1 MKIRQ
6 QNIVVTLLLGTILSV
21 SAFAMSLS
29 DNPGMKELSE
39 NSEYTALIEQSRRLS
54 IKADSVNRLLM
65 EHRTMLSDEV
75 DINLEALRSE
85 IISLEQQAHDISVE
99 QGAVTRRIGIIEQ
112 NVIMDKILSQQQ
124 HVVVG
129 EVLDDSID
137 DSSAATS
144 VANLID
150 NDCFKRDLSAED
162 YEELKKAQEE
172 ESMMLKYAEEYAKS
186 YNRLVEVAEG
196 YAKADR
202 ASVATPLYEEYETLS
217 AQLRELDAEMHKTW
231 NHILDT
237 KYFAMS
243 YILEKAHRY
252 DILDRASAN
261 YQTMQQTCAE
271 RDGQYS
277 SDALMRYAIGHNTL
291 LSYEIEFA
299 RDMRLK
305 PAQDSLRGVKER
317 YVQPYYNN
325 KTIEVEYREFMDY
338 APIKIGRTNFYDES
352 NPLPELQIFEKG
364 TIYRILLGKFRTKQT
379 MTLFKGVQPMSIY
392 RNSEN
397 LYCYYAGGYASESEA
412 HEAQQFLKDK
422 GFKNPEIC
430 CWEDGQMRIVTA
442 SNTQAAEAS
451 KSTVR
456 YMVVINTT
464 NLSSDMRQIIN
475 KEAPG
480 KIVSRSGGSY
490 AVGMFTERGEAD
502 TLITSLSDA
511 YPTLQMTITETEVE

>member
-1 MKIRQ
+1 MKNRKH
-6 QNIVVTLLLGTILSV
+6 NIVTMLLLGTLLSV
-21 SAFAMSLS
+21 STFAVALN
-29 DNPGMKELSE
+29 DNPNMQELSE
-39 NSEYTALIEQSRRLS
+39 NSEYTALMEQNRRLS
-54 IKADSVNRLLM
+54 SQADSINRLLT
-65 EHRTMLSDEV
+65 ERRLALHNNTDG
-75 DINLEALRSE
+75 NLEMLRAE
-85 IISLEQQAHDISVE
+85 IISLEQQAHDISIE
-99 QGAVTRRIGIIEQ
+99 QGAVARRIGIIEQ
-112 NVIMDKILSQQQ
+112 NIIMDKILSQQQ

-137 DSSAATS
+137 DSATTTA

-150 NDCFKRDLSAED
+150 NECFKRDLSAAD
-162 YEELKKAQEE
+162 YAELQKAQRE
-172 ESMMLKYAEEYAKS
+172 ESEMLTYADEYLKR
-186 YNRLVEVAEG
+186 YNRLVEVADG

-217 AQLRELDAEMHKTW
+217 AKLKELDADMHKMW

-277 SDALMRYAIGHNTL
+277 SDALMRYAIGRNTL

-305 PAQDSLRGVKER
+305 PAQDSLRHVKER
-317 YVQPYYNN
+317 YVQPYYSN
-325 KTIEVEYREFMDY
+325 KTIMVEYREFMDY
-338 APIKIGRTNFYDES
+338 APIKIGRTNFYDDS

-392 RNSEN
+392 RDSDGM
-397 LYCYYAGGYASESEA
+397 YCYYAGGYANESEA
-412 HEAQQFLKDK
+412 RDAQQFLKDK
-422 GFKNPEIC
+422 GFKNPELY
-430 CWEDGQMRIVTA
+430 CWEDGQMQLITAKAKTQESVA
-442 SNTQAAEAS
+442 SN
-451 KSTVR
+451 VR
-456 YMVVINTT
+456 YMVVIKATSLDSNI
-464 NLSSDMRQIIN
+464 RQIIN
-475 KEAPG
+475 REAPG
-480 KIVSRSGGSY
+480 KIVSRSGGNY

-502 TLITSLSDA
+502 SLLTSLSDA
-511 YPTLQMTITETEVE
+511 YPTLEMTITETEIE

>member
-1 MKIRQ
+1 MKNRKH
-6 QNIVVTLLLGTILSV
+6 NIVTMLLLGTLLSV
-21 SAFAMSLS
+21 STFAVALN
-29 DNPGMKELSE
+29 DNPNMQELSE
-39 NSEYTALIEQSRRLS
+39 NSEYTALMEQNRRLS
-54 IKADSVNRLLM
+54 SQADSINRLLT
-65 EHRTMLSDEV
+65 ERRLALHNNTDG
-75 DINLEALRSE
+75 NLETLRAE
-85 IISLEQQAHDISVE
+85 IISLEQQAHDISIE
-99 QGAVTRRIGIIEQ
+99 QGAVARRIGIIEQ
-112 NVIMDKILSQQQ
+112 NIIMDKILSQQQ

-137 DSSAATS
+137 DSATTTA

-150 NDCFKRDLSAED
+150 NECFKRDLSAAD
-162 YEELKKAQEE
+162 YAELQKAQRE
-172 ESMMLKYAEEYAKS
+172 ESEMLTYADEYLKR
-186 YNRLVEVAEG
+186 YNRLLEVADG

-217 AQLRELDAEMHKTW
+217 AKLKELDAEMHKMW

-277 SDALMRYAIGHNTL
+277 SDALMRYAIGRNTL

-305 PAQDSLRGVKER
+305 PAQDSLRHVKER
-317 YVQPYYNN
+317 YVQPYYSN
-325 KTIEVEYREFMDY
+325 KSIMVEYREFMDY
-338 APIKIGRTNFYDES
+338 APIKIGRTNFYDDS

-392 RNSEN
+392 RDSDGM
-397 LYCYYAGGYASESEA
+397 YCYYAGGYANESEA
-412 HEAQQFLKDK
+412 REAQQFLKDK
-422 GFKNPEIC
+422 GFKNPELY
-430 CWEDGQMRIVTA
+430 CWEDGQMQLITAKAKTQESVA
-442 SNTQAAEAS
+442 SN
-451 KSTVR
+451 VR
-456 YMVVINTT
+456 YMVVIKATSLDSNV
-464 NLSSDMRQIIN
+464 RQIIN
-475 KEAPG
+475 REAPG
-480 KIVSRSGGSY
+480 KIVSRSGGNY

-502 TLITSLSDA
+502 SLLTSLSEA
-511 YPTLQMTITETEVE
+511 YPTLEMTITETEIE

>member
-1 MKIRQ
+1 MKNYRH
-6 QNIVVTLLLGTILSV
+6 NIVTMLLLGTLLTV
-21 SAFAMSLS
+21 STFAVALD
-29 DNPGMKELSE
+29 DNPNMQELSE
-39 NSEYTALIEQSRRLS
+39 NSEYTALMEQNRGLS
-54 IKADSVNRLLM
+54 SQADSINRLLT
-65 EHRTMLSDEV
+65 ERRLALHNNTDG
-75 DINLEALRSE
+75 NLETLRAE
-85 IISLEQQAHDISVE
+85 IISLEQQAHDISIE
-99 QGAVTRRIGIIEQ
+99 QGAVARRIGIIEQ
-112 NVIMDKILSQQQ
+112 NIIMDKILSQQQ

-137 DSSAATS
+137 ESTTTA

-150 NDCFKRDLSAED
+150 NECFKRDLAAADYAE
-162 YEELKKAQEE
+162 LQKAQRE
-172 ESMMLKYAEEYAKS
+172 ESEMLTYVDEYLKT
-186 YNRLVEVAEG
+186 YNRLVEVADG

-217 AQLRELDAEMHKTW
+217 AKLKELDAEMHKMW

-277 SDALMRYAIGHNTL
+277 SDALMRYAIGRNTL

-305 PAQDSLRGVKER
+305 PAQDSLRQVKER
-317 YVQPYYNN
+317 YVQPYYSN
-325 KTIEVEYREFMDY
+325 KTIMVEYREFMDY
-338 APIKIGRTNFYDES
+338 APIKIGRTNFYDDS

-392 RNSEN
+392 RDSDGM
-397 LYCYYAGGYASESEA
+397 YCYYAGGYANESEA
-412 HEAQQFLKDK
+412 RDAQQFLKDK
-422 GFKNPEIC
+422 GFKNPELY
-430 CWEDGQMRIVTA
+430 CWEDGQMQLVTA
-442 SNTQAAEAS
+442 KAKVQESVASN
-451 KSTVR
+451 VR
-456 YMVVINTT
+456 YMVVIKAT
-464 NLSSDMRQIIN
+464 NLDSNLRQIIN
-475 KEAPG
+475 REAPG
-480 KIVSRSGGSY
+480 KIVSRSGGNY

-502 TLITSLSDA
+502 SLLTSLSEA
-511 YPTLQMTITETEVE
+511 YPTLEMTITETEIE

>member
-1 MKIRQ
+1 MKNYRH
-6 QNIVVTLLLGTILSV
+6 NIVTMLLLGTLLSV
-21 SAFAMSLS
+21 STFAVALN
-29 DNPGMKELSE
+29 DNPNMQELSE
-39 NSEYTALIEQSRRLS
+39 NSEYTALMEQNRGLS
-54 IKADSVNRLLM
+54 SQADSINRLLT
-65 EHRTMLSDEV
+65 ERRLALHNNTDG
-75 DINLEALRSE
+75 NLETLRAE
-85 IISLEQQAHDISVE
+85 IISLEQQAHDISIE
-99 QGAVTRRIGIIEQ
+99 QGVVARRIGIIEQ
-112 NVIMDKILSQQQ
+112 NIIMDKILSQQQ

-137 DSSAATS
+137 ESTTTA

-150 NDCFKRDLSAED
+150 NECFKRDLSAAD
-162 YEELKKAQEE
+162 YVELQKAQRE
-172 ESMMLKYAEEYAKS
+172 ESEMLTYADEYLKT
-186 YNRLVEVAEG
+186 YNRLVEVADG

-217 AQLRELDAEMHKTW
+217 AKLKELDAEMHKMW

-277 SDALMRYAIGHNTL
+277 SDALMRYAIGRNTL

-305 PAQDSLRGVKER
+305 PAQDSLRQVKER
-317 YVQPYYNN
+317 YVQPYYSNRPI
-325 KTIEVEYREFMDY
+325 TVEYREFMDY
-338 APIKIGRTNFYDES
+338 APIKIGRTNFYDDS

-392 RNSEN
+392 RDSDGM
-397 LYCYYAGGYASESEA
+397 YCYYAGGYANESEA
-412 HEAQQFLKDK
+412 RDAQQFLKDK
-422 GFKNPEIC
+422 GFKNPELY
-430 CWEDGQMRIVTA
+430 CWEDGQMQLVTA
-442 SNTQAAEAS
+442 KTKAQEPVASN
-451 KSTVR
+451 VR
-456 YMVVINTT
+456 YMVVIKSTSLDSNV
-464 NLSSDMRQIIN
+464 RQIIN
-475 KEAPG
+475 REAPG
-480 KIVSRSGGSY
+480 KIVSRSGGNY

-502 TLITSLSDA
+502 SLLTSLSEA
-511 YPTLQMTITETEVE
+511 YPTLEMTITETEIE

>member
-1 MKIRQ
+1 MKNYRH
-6 QNIVVTLLLGTILSV
+6 NIVTMLLLGTLLTV
-21 SAFAMSLS
+21 STFAVALN
-29 DNPGMKELSE
+29 DNPNMQELSE
-39 NSEYTALIEQSRRLS
+39 NSEYTALMEQNRGLS
-54 IKADSVNRLLM
+54 SQADSINRLLT
-65 EHRTMLSDEV
+65 ERRLALHNNTDG
-75 DINLEALRSE
+75 NLETLRAE
-85 IISLEQQAHDISVE
+85 IISLEQQAHDISIE
-99 QGAVTRRIGIIEQ
+99 QGAVARRIGIIEQ
-112 NVIMDKILSQQQ
+112 NIIMDKILSQQQ

-137 DSSAATS
+137 ESTTTA

-150 NDCFKRDLSAED
+150 NECFKRDLAAADYAE
-162 YEELKKAQEE
+162 LQKAQRE
-172 ESMMLKYAEEYAKS
+172 ESEMLTYADEYLKT
-186 YNRLVEVAEG
+186 YNRLVEVADG

-217 AQLRELDAEMHKTW
+217 AKLKELDAEMHKMW

-277 SDALMRYAIGHNTL
+277 SDALMRYAIGRNTL

-305 PAQDSLRGVKER
+305 PAQDSLRQVKER
-317 YVQPYYNN
+317 YVQPYYSN
-325 KTIEVEYREFMDY
+325 KTIMVEYREFMDY
-338 APIKIGRTNFYDES
+338 APIKIGRTNFYDDS

-392 RNSEN
+392 RDSDGM
-397 LYCYYAGGYASESEA
+397 YCYYAGGYADESEA
-412 HEAQQFLKDK
+412 RDAQQFLKDK
-422 GFKNPEIC
+422 GFKNPELY
-430 CWEDGQMRIVTA
+430 CWEDGQMQLVTA
-442 SNTQAAEAS
+442 KAKVQEAVASN
-451 KSTVR
+451 VR
-456 YMVVINTT
+456 YMVVIKATSLDS
-464 NLSSDMRQIIN
+464 NLRQIIN
-475 KEAPG
+475 REAPG
-480 KIVSRSGGSY
+480 KIVSRSGGNY

-502 TLITSLSDA
+502 SLLTSLSEA
-511 YPTLQMTITETEVE
+511 YPTLEMTITETEIE

>member
-1 MKIRQ
+1 MKNRRH
-6 QNIVVTLLLGTILSV
+6 NIVTMLLLGTLLSV
-21 SAFAMSLS
+21 STFAVALN
-29 DNPGMKELSE
+29 DNPNMQELSE
-39 NSEYTALIEQSRRLS
+39 NSEYTALMEQNRRLS
-54 IKADSVNRLLM
+54 SQADSINRLLT
-65 EHRTMLSDEV
+65 ERRLALHNNTDG
-75 DINLEALRSE
+75 NLETLRAE
-85 IISLEQQAHDISVE
+85 IISLEQQAHDISIE
-99 QGAVTRRIGIIEQ
+99 QGAVARRIGIIEQ
-112 NVIMDKILSQQQ
+112 NIIMDKILSQQQ

-137 DSSAATS
+137 DSATTTA

-150 NDCFKRDLSAED
+150 NECFKRDLSAAD
-162 YEELKKAQEE
+162 YAELQKAQRE
-172 ESMMLKYAEEYAKS
+172 ESEMLTYADEYLKR
-186 YNRLVEVAEG
+186 YNRLVEVADG

-217 AQLRELDAEMHKTW
+217 AKLKELDADMHKMW

-277 SDALMRYAIGHNTL
+277 SDALMRYAIGRNTL

-305 PAQDSLRGVKER
+305 PAQDSLRHVKER
-317 YVQPYYNN
+317 YVQPYYSN
-325 KTIEVEYREFMDY
+325 KTIMVEYREFMDY
-338 APIKIGRTNFYDES
+338 APIKIGRTNFYDDS

-392 RNSEN
+392 RDSDGM
-397 LYCYYAGGYASESEA
+397 YCYYAGGYANESEA
-412 HEAQQFLKDK
+412 RDAQQFLKDK
-422 GFKNPEIC
+422 GFKNPELY
-430 CWEDGQMRIVTA
+430 CWEDGQMQLVAAKAKTQESVA
-442 SNTQAAEAS
+442 SN
-451 KSTVR
+451 VR
-456 YMVVINTT
+456 YMVVIKATSLDSNV
-464 NLSSDMRQIIN
+464 RQIIN
-475 KEAPG
+475 REAPG
-480 KIVSRSGGSY
+480 KIVSRSGGNY

-502 TLITSLSDA
+502 SLLTSLSDA
-511 YPTLQMTITETEVE
+511 YPTLEMTITETEIE

>member
-1 MKIRQ
+1 MKNYRH
-6 QNIVVTLLLGTILSV
+6 NIVTMLLLGTLFSV
-21 SAFAMSLS
+21 STFAVALN
-29 DNPGMKELSE
+29 DNPNMQELSE
-39 NSEYTALIEQSRRLS
+39 NSEYTALMEQNRGLS
-54 IKADSVNRLLM
+54 SQADSINRLLT
-65 EHRTMLSDEV
+65 ERRLALHNNTDG
-75 DINLEALRSE
+75 NLETLRAE
-85 IISLEQQAHDISVE
+85 IISLEQQAHDISIE
-99 QGAVTRRIGIIEQ
+99 QGAVARRIGIIEQ
-112 NVIMDKILSQQQ
+112 NIIMDKILSQQQ

-137 DSSAATS
+137 ESTTNA

-150 NDCFKRDLSAED
+150 NECFKRDLSAAD
-162 YEELKKAQEE
+162 YAELQKAQRE
-172 ESMMLKYAEEYAKS
+172 ESEMLTYADEYHKT
-186 YNRLVEVAEG
+186 YNRLLEVADG

-217 AQLRELDAEMHKTW
+217 AKLKELDAEMHKMW

-277 SDALMRYAIGHNTL
+277 SDALMRYAIGRNTL

-305 PAQDSLRGVKER
+305 PAQDSLRQVKER
-317 YVQPYYNN
+317 YVQPYYSN
-325 KTIEVEYREFMDY
+325 KPIMVEYREFMDY
-338 APIKIGRTNFYDES
+338 APIKIGRTNFYDDS

-392 RNSEN
+392 RDSDGM
-397 LYCYYAGGYASESEA
+397 YCYYAGGYADESEA
-412 HEAQQFLKDK
+412 RDAQQFLKDK
-422 GFKNPEIC
+422 GFKNPELY
-430 CWEDGQMRIVTA
+430 CWEDGQMQLVTA
-442 SNTQAAEAS
+442 KAKVQESVASN
-451 KSTVR
+451 VR
-456 YMVVINTT
+456 YMVVIKATSLDSNV
-464 NLSSDMRQIIN
+464 RQIIN
-475 KEAPG
+475 REAPG
-480 KIVSRSGGSY
+480 KIVSRSGGNY

-502 TLITSLSDA
+502 SLLTSLSEA
-511 YPTLQMTITETEVE
+511 YPTLEMTITETEIE

>member
-1 MKIRQ
+1 MKNYRH
-6 QNIVVTLLLGTILSV
+6 NIVTMLLLGTLFSV
-21 SAFAMSLS
+21 STFAVALD
-29 DNPGMKELSE
+29 DNPNMQELSE
-39 NSEYTALIEQSRRLS
+39 NSEYTALMEQNRRLS
-54 IKADSVNRLLM
+54 SQADSINRLLT
-65 EHRTMLSDEV
+65 ERRLALHNNTDG
-75 DINLEALRSE
+75 NLETLRAE
-85 IISLEQQAHDISVE
+85 IISLEQQAHDISIE
-99 QGAVTRRIGIIEQ
+99 QGAVARRIGIIEQ
-112 NVIMDKILSQQQ
+112 NIIMDKILSQQQ

-137 DSSAATS
+137 ESTTTA

-150 NDCFKRDLSAED
+150 NECFKRDLAAADYAE
-162 YEELKKAQEE
+162 LQKAQRE
-172 ESMMLKYAEEYAKS
+172 ESEMLTYADEYLKT
-186 YNRLVEVAEG
+186 YNRLLEVADG

-202 ASVATPLYEEYETLS
+202 SSVATPLYEEYETLS
-217 AQLRELDAEMHKTW
+217 AKLKELDTEMHKMW

-277 SDALMRYAIGHNTL
+277 SDALMRYAIGRNTL

-305 PAQDSLRGVKER
+305 PAQDSLRQVKER
-317 YVQPYYNN
+317 YVQPYYSN
-325 KTIEVEYREFMDY
+325 KSIMVEYREFMDY
-338 APIKIGRTNFYDES
+338 APIKIGRTNFYDDS

-392 RNSEN
+392 RDSDGM
-397 LYCYYAGGYASESEA
+397 YCYYAGGYANESEA
-412 HEAQQFLKDK
+412 RDAQQFLKDK
-422 GFKNPEIC
+422 GFKNPELY
-430 CWEDGQMRIVTA
+430 CWEDGQMQLVTA
-442 SNTQAAEAS
+442 KTKAQEPVTSN
-451 KSTVR
+451 VR
-456 YMVVINTT
+456 YMVVIKAT
-464 NLSSDMRQIIN
+464 NLDSNLRQIIN
-475 KEAPG
+475 REAPG
-480 KIVSRSGGSY
+480 KIVSRSGGNY

-502 TLITSLSDA
+502 SLLTSLSEA
-511 YPTLQMTITETEVE
+511 YPTLEMTITETEIE

>member
-1 MKIRQ
+1 MKNYRH
-6 QNIVVTLLLGTILSV
+6 NIVTMLLLGTLLSV
-21 SAFAMSLS
+21 STFAVALD
-29 DNPGMKELSE
+29 DNPNMQELSE
-39 NSEYTALIEQSRRLS
+39 NSEYTALMEQNRGLS
-54 IKADSVNRLLM
+54 SQADSINRLLT
-65 EHRTMLSDEV
+65 ERRLALHNNTDG
-75 DINLEALRSE
+75 NLETLRAE
-85 IISLEQQAHDISVE
+85 IISLEQQAHDISIE
-99 QGAVTRRIGIIEQ
+99 QGAVARRIGIIEQ
-112 NVIMDKILSQQQ
+112 NIIMDKILSQQQ

-137 DSSAATS
+137 ESTTTA

-150 NDCFKRDLSAED
+150 NECFKRDLAAADYAE
-162 YEELKKAQEE
+162 LQKAQRE
-172 ESMMLKYAEEYAKS
+172 ESEMLTYADEYLKT
-186 YNRLVEVAEG
+186 YNRLVEVANG

-217 AQLRELDAEMHKTW
+217 AKLKELDAEMHKMW

-277 SDALMRYAIGHNTL
+277 SDALMRYAIGRNTL

-305 PAQDSLRGVKER
+305 PAQDSLRQVKER
-317 YVQPYYNN
+317 YVQPYYSN
-325 KTIEVEYREFMDY
+325 KTIMVEYREFMDY
-338 APIKIGRTNFYDES
+338 APIKIGRTNFYDDS

-392 RNSEN
+392 RDSDGM
-397 LYCYYAGGYASESEA
+397 YCYYAGGYANESEA
-412 HEAQQFLKDK
+412 RDAQQFLKDK
-422 GFKNPEIC
+422 GFKNPELY
-430 CWEDGQMRIVTA
+430 CWEDGQMQLVTA
-442 SNTQAAEAS
+442 KAKAQEPVASN
-451 KSTVR
+451 VR
-456 YMVVINTT
+456 YMVVIKATSLDS
-464 NLSSDMRQIIN
+464 NLRQIIN
-475 KEAPG
+475 REAPG
-480 KIVSRSGGSY
+480 KIVSRSGGNY

-502 TLITSLSDA
+502 SLLTSLSEA
-511 YPTLQMTITETEVE
+511 YPTLEMTITETEIE

>member
-1 MKIRQ
+1 MKNYRH
-6 QNIVVTLLLGTILSV
+6 NIVTMLLLGTLLTV
-21 SAFAMSLS
+21 STFAVALN
-29 DNPGMKELSE
+29 DNPNMQELSE
-39 NSEYTALIEQSRRLS
+39 NSEYTALMEQNRGLS
-54 IKADSVNRLLM
+54 SQADSINRLLT
-65 EHRTMLSDEV
+65 ERRLALHNNTDG
-75 DINLEALRSE
+75 NLETLRAE
-85 IISLEQQAHDISVE
+85 IISLEQQAHDISIE
-99 QGAVTRRIGIIEQ
+99 QGAVARRIGIIEQ
-112 NVIMDKILSQQQ
+112 NIIMDKILSQQQ

-137 DSSAATS
+137 ESTTTA

-150 NDCFKRDLSAED
+150 NECFKRDLAAADYAE
-162 YEELKKAQEE
+162 LQKAQRE
-172 ESMMLKYAEEYAKS
+172 ESEMLTYADEYLKT
-186 YNRLVEVAEG
+186 YNRLVEVADG

-217 AQLRELDAEMHKTW
+217 AKLKELDAEMHKMW

-277 SDALMRYAIGHNTL
+277 SDALMRYAIGRNTL

-305 PAQDSLRGVKER
+305 PAQDSLRQVKER
-317 YVQPYYNN
+317 YVQPYYSN
-325 KTIEVEYREFMDY
+325 KSINVEYREFMDY
-338 APIKIGRTNFYDES
+338 APIKIGRTNFYDDS

-392 RNSEN
+392 RDSDGM
-397 LYCYYAGGYASESEA
+397 YCYYAGGYADESEA
-412 HEAQQFLKDK
+412 RDAQQFLKDK
-422 GFKNPEIC
+422 GFKNPELY
-430 CWEDGQMRIVTA
+430 CWEDGQMQLVTA
-442 SNTQAAEAS
+442 KAKVQEAVASN
-451 KSTVR
+451 VR
-456 YMVVINTT
+456 YMVEIKATSLDS
-464 NLSSDMRQIIN
+464 NLRQIIN
-475 KEAPG
+475 REAPG
-480 KIVSRSGGSY
+480 KIVSRSGGNY

-502 TLITSLSDA
+502 SLLTSLSEA
-511 YPTLQMTITETEVE
+511 YPTLEMTITETEIE

>member
-1 MKIRQ
+1 MKNYRH
-6 QNIVVTLLLGTILSV
+6 NIVTMLLLGTLLTV
-21 SAFAMSLS
+21 STFAVALN
-29 DNPGMKELSE
+29 DNPNMQELSE
-39 NSEYTALIEQSRRLS
+39 NSEYTALMEQNRGLS
-54 IKADSVNRLLM
+54 SQADSINRLLT
-65 EHRTMLSDEV
+65 ERRLALHNNTDG
-75 DINLEALRSE
+75 NLETLRAE
-85 IISLEQQAHDISVE
+85 IISLEQQAHDISIE
-99 QGAVTRRIGIIEQ
+99 QGAVARRIGTIEQ
-112 NVIMDKILSQQQ
+112 NIIMDKILSQQQ

-137 DSSAATS
+137 ESTTTA

-150 NDCFKRDLSAED
+150 NECFKRDLAAADYAE
-162 YEELKKAQEE
+162 LQKAQRE
-172 ESMMLKYAEEYAKS
+172 ESEMLTYADEYLKT
-186 YNRLVEVAEG
+186 YNRLLEVADG

-217 AQLRELDAEMHKTW
+217 VKLKELDAEMHKMW

-277 SDALMRYAIGHNTL
+277 SDALMRYAIGRNTL

-305 PAQDSLRGVKER
+305 PAQDSLRQVKER
-317 YVQPYYNN
+317 YVQPYYSN
-325 KTIEVEYREFMDY
+325 KSIMVEYREFMDY
-338 APIKIGRTNFYDES
+338 APIKIGRTNFYDDS

-392 RNSEN
+392 RDSDGM
-397 LYCYYAGGYASESEA
+397 YCYYAGGYANESEA
-412 HEAQQFLKDK
+412 RDAQQFLKDK
-422 GFKNPEIC
+422 GFKNPELY
-430 CWEDGQMRIVTA
+430 CWKDGQMQLVTA
-442 SNTQAAEAS
+442 KAKVQESAASN
-451 KSTVR
+451 VR
-456 YMVVINTT
+456 YMVVIKAT
-464 NLSSDMRQIIN
+464 NLDSNLRQIIN
-475 KEAPG
+475 REAPG
-480 KIVSRSGGSY
+480 KIVSRSGGNY

-502 TLITSLSDA
+502 SLLTSLSEA
-511 YPTLQMTITETEVE
+511 YPTLEMTITETEIE

>member
-1 MKIRQ
+1 MKNRRH
-6 QNIVVTLLLGTILSV
+6 NIVTMLLLGTLLSV
-21 SAFAMSLS
+21 STFAVALN
-29 DNPGMKELSE
+29 DNPNMQELSE
-39 NSEYTALIEQSRRLS
+39 NSEYTALMEQNRRLS
-54 IKADSVNRLLM
+54 SQADSINRLLT
-65 EHRTMLSDEV
+65 ERRLALHNNTDG
-75 DINLEALRSE
+75 NLETLRAE
-85 IISLEQQAHDISVE
+85 IISLEQQAHDISIE
-99 QGAVTRRIGIIEQ
+99 QGAVARRIGIIEQ
-112 NVIMDKILSQQQ
+112 NIIMDKILSQQQ

-137 DSSAATS
+137 DSATTTA

-150 NDCFKRDLSAED
+150 NECFKRDLSAAD
-162 YEELKKAQEE
+162 YAELQKAQRE
-172 ESMMLKYAEEYAKS
+172 ESEMLTYADEYLKR
-186 YNRLVEVAEG
+186 YNRLVEVADG

-217 AQLRELDAEMHKTW
+217 AKLKELDADMHKMW

-277 SDALMRYAIGHNTL
+277 SDALMRYAIGRNTL

-305 PAQDSLRGVKER
+305 PAQDSLRHVKER
-317 YVQPYYNN
+317 YVQPYYSN
-325 KTIEVEYREFMDY
+325 KTIMVEYREFMDY
-338 APIKIGRTNFYDES
+338 APIKIGRTNFYDDS

-392 RNSEN
+392 RDSDGM
-397 LYCYYAGGYASESEA
+397 YCYYAGGYANESEA
-412 HEAQQFLKDK
+412 RDAQQFLKDK
-422 GFKNPEIC
+422 GFKNPELY
-430 CWEDGQMRIVTA
+430 CWEDGQMQLVAAKAKTQESVA
-442 SNTQAAEAS
+442 SN
-451 KSTVR
+451 VR
-456 YMVVINTT
+456 YMVVIKATSLDSNI
-464 NLSSDMRQIIN
+464 RQIIN
-475 KEAPG
+475 REAPG
-480 KIVSRSGGSY
+480 KIVSRSGGNY

-502 TLITSLSDA
+502 SLLTSLSDA
-511 YPTLQMTITETEVE
+511 YPTLEMTITETEIE

>member
-1 MKIRQ
+1 MKNRRH
-6 QNIVVTLLLGTILSV
+6 NIVTMLLLGTLLSV
-21 SAFAMSLS
+21 STFAVALN
-29 DNPGMKELSE
+29 DNPNMQELSE
-39 NSEYTALIEQSRRLS
+39 NSEYTALMEQNRGLS
-54 IKADSVNRLLM
+54 SQADSINRLLT
-65 EHRTMLSDEV
+65 ERRLALHNNTDG
-75 DINLEALRSE
+75 NLEMLRAE
-85 IISLEQQAHDISVE
+85 IISLEQQAHDISIE
-99 QGAVTRRIGIIEQ
+99 QGAVARRIGIIEQ
-112 NVIMDKILSQQQ
+112 NIIMDKILSQQQ

-137 DSSAATS
+137 DSTTTTA

-150 NDCFKRDLSAED
+150 NECFKRDLSAAD
-162 YEELKKAQEE
+162 YAELQKAQRE
-172 ESMMLKYAEEYAKS
+172 ESEMLTYADEYLKT
-186 YNRLVEVAEG
+186 YNRLVEVADG

-217 AQLRELDAEMHKTW
+217 AKLKELDADMHKMW

-261 YQTMQQTCAE
+261 YQAMQQTCAE

-277 SDALMRYAIGHNTL
+277 SDALMRYAIGRNTL

-305 PAQDSLRGVKER
+305 PAQDSLRHVKER
-317 YVQPYYNN
+317 YVQPYYSN
-325 KTIEVEYREFMDY
+325 KTIMVEYREFMDY
-338 APIKIGRTNFYDES
+338 APIKIGRTNFYDDS

-392 RNSEN
+392 RDSDGM
-397 LYCYYAGGYASESEA
+397 YCYYAGGYANESEA
-412 HEAQQFLKDK
+412 RDAQQFLKDK
-422 GFKNPEIC
+422 GFKNPELY
-430 CWEDGQMRIVTA
+430 CWEDGQMRLVAAKAKTQESVA
-442 SNTQAAEAS
+442 SN
-451 KSTVR
+451 VR
-456 YMVVINTT
+456 YMVVIKATSLDSNI
-464 NLSSDMRQIIN
+464 RQIIN
-475 KEAPG
+475 REAPG
-480 KIVSRSGGSY
+480 KIVSRSGGNY

-502 TLITSLSDA
+502 SLLTSLSDA
-511 YPTLQMTITETEVE
+511 YPTLEMTITETEIE

>member
-1 MKIRQ
+1 MKNYRH
-6 QNIVVTLLLGTILSV
+6 NIVTMLLLGTLLTV
-21 SAFAMSLS
+21 STFAVALN
-29 DNPGMKELSE
+29 DNPNMQELSE
-39 NSEYTALIEQSRRLS
+39 NSEYTALMEQNRGLS
-54 IKADSVNRLLM
+54 SQADSINRLLT
-65 EHRTMLSDEV
+65 ERRLALHNNTDG
-75 DINLEALRSE
+75 NLETLRAE
-85 IISLEQQAHDISVE
+85 IISLEQQAHDISIE
-99 QGAVTRRIGIIEQ
+99 QGAVARRIGIIEQ
-112 NVIMDKILSQQQ
+112 NIIMDKILSQQQ

-137 DSSAATS
+137 ESTTTAI
-144 VANLID
+144 ANLID
-150 NDCFKRDLSAED
+150 NECFKRDLAAADYAE
-162 YEELKKAQEE
+162 LQKAQRE
-172 ESMMLKYAEEYAKS
+172 ESEMLTYADEYLKT
-186 YNRLVEVAEG
+186 YNRLLEVADG

-217 AQLRELDAEMHKTW
+217 VKLKELDAEMHKMW

-277 SDALMRYAIGHNTL
+277 SDALMRYAIGRNTL

-305 PAQDSLRGVKER
+305 PAQDSLRQVKER
-317 YVQPYYNN
+317 YVQPYYSN
-325 KTIEVEYREFMDY
+325 KTITVEYREFMDY
-338 APIKIGRTNFYDES
+338 APIKIGRTNFYDDS

-392 RNSEN
+392 RDSDGM
-397 LYCYYAGGYASESEA
+397 YCYYAGGYADESEA
-412 HEAQQFLKDK
+412 RDAQQFLKDK
-422 GFKNPEIC
+422 GFKNPELY
-430 CWEDGQMRIVTA
+430 CWEDGQMQLVTA
-442 SNTQAAEAS
+442 KTKVQESVASN
-451 KSTVR
+451 VR
-456 YMVVINTT
+456 YMVVIKATSLDS
-464 NLSSDMRQIIN
+464 NLRQIIN
-475 KEAPG
+475 REAPG
-480 KIVSRSGGSY
+480 KIVSRSGGNY

-502 TLITSLSDA
+502 SLLTSLSEA
-511 YPTLQMTITETEVE
+511 YPTLEMTITETEIE

>member
-1 MKIRQ
+1 MKNYRH
-6 QNIVVTLLLGTILSV
+6 NIVTMLLLGTLLTV
-21 SAFAMSLS
+21 STFAVALN
-29 DNPGMKELSE
+29 DNPNMQELSE
-39 NSEYTALIEQSRRLS
+39 NSEYTALMEQNRRLS
-54 IKADSVNRLLM
+54 SQADSINRLLT
-65 EHRTMLSDEV
+65 ERRLALHNNTDG
-75 DINLEALRSE
+75 NLETLRAE
-85 IISLEQQAHDISVE
+85 IISLEQQAHDISIE
-99 QGAVTRRIGIIEQ
+99 QGAVARRIGIIEQ
-112 NVIMDKILSQQQ
+112 NIIMDKILSQQQ

-137 DSSAATS
+137 ESTTTA

-150 NDCFKRDLSAED
+150 NECFKRDLSAAD
-162 YEELKKAQEE
+162 YAELQKAQRE
-172 ESMMLKYAEEYAKS
+172 ESEMLTYADEYLKT
-186 YNRLVEVAEG
+186 YNRLLEVADG

-217 AQLRELDAEMHKTW
+217 AKLKELDAEMHKMW

-277 SDALMRYAIGHNTL
+277 SDALMRYAIGRNTL

-305 PAQDSLRGVKER
+305 PAQDSLRQVKER
-317 YVQPYYNN
+317 YVQPYYSN
-325 KTIEVEYREFMDY
+325 KPITVEYREFMDY
-338 APIKIGRTNFYDES
+338 APIKIGRTNFYDDS

-392 RNSEN
+392 RDSEGM
-397 LYCYYAGGYASESEA
+397 YCYYAGGYADESEA
-412 HEAQQFLKDK
+412 RDAQQFLKDK
-422 GFKNPEIC
+422 GFKNPELY
-430 CWEDGQMRIVTA
+430 CWEDGQMQLVTA
-442 SNTQAAEAS
+442 KAKVQESVASN
-451 KSTVR
+451 VR
-456 YMVVINTT
+456 YMVVIKAT
-464 NLSSDMRQIIN
+464 NLDSNLRQIIN
-475 KEAPG
+475 REAPG
-480 KIVSRSGGSY
+480 KIVSRSGGNY

-502 TLITSLSDA
+502 SLLTSLSEA
-511 YPTLQMTITETEVE
+511 YPTLEMTITETEIE

>member
-1 MKIRQ
+1 M
-6 QNIVVTLLLGTILSV
+6 LLLGTLLSV
-21 SAFAMSLS
+21 STFAVALN
-29 DNPGMKELSE
+29 DNPNMQELSE
-39 NSEYTALIEQSRRLS
+39 NSEYTALMEQNRRLS
-54 IKADSVNRLLM
+54 SQADSINRLLT
-65 EHRTMLSDEV
+65 ERRLALHNNTDG
-75 DINLEALRSE
+75 NLEMLRAE
-85 IISLEQQAHDISVE
+85 IISLEQQAHDISIE
-99 QGAVTRRIGIIEQ
+99 QGAVARRIGIIEQ
-112 NVIMDKILSQQQ
+112 NIIMDKILSQQQ

-137 DSSAATS
+137 DSATTTA

-150 NDCFKRDLSAED
+150 NECFKRDLSAAD
-162 YEELKKAQEE
+162 YAELQKAQRE
-172 ESMMLKYAEEYAKS
+172 ESEMLTYADEYLKR
-186 YNRLVEVAEG
+186 YNRLVEVADG

-217 AQLRELDAEMHKTW
+217 AKLKELDADMHKMW

-277 SDALMRYAIGHNTL
+277 SDALMRYAIGRNTL

-305 PAQDSLRGVKER
+305 PAQDSLRHVKER
-317 YVQPYYNN
+317 YVQPYYSN
-325 KTIEVEYREFMDY
+325 KTIMVEYREFMDY
-338 APIKIGRTNFYDES
+338 APIKIGRTNFYDDS

-392 RNSEN
+392 RDSDGM
-397 LYCYYAGGYASESEA
+397 YCYYAGGYANESEA
-412 HEAQQFLKDK
+412 RDAQQFLKDK
-422 GFKNPEIC
+422 GFKNPELY
-430 CWEDGQMRIVTA
+430 CWEDGQMQLITAKAKTQESVA
-442 SNTQAAEAS
+442 SN
-451 KSTVR
+451 VR
-456 YMVVINTT
+456 YMVVIKATSLDSNI
-464 NLSSDMRQIIN
+464 RQIIN
-475 KEAPG
+475 REAPG
-480 KIVSRSGGSY
+480 KIVSRSGGNY

-502 TLITSLSDA
+502 SLLTSLSDA
-511 YPTLQMTITETEVE
+511 YPTLEMTITETEIE

>member
-1 MKIRQ
+1 MKNYRH
-6 QNIVVTLLLGTILSV
+6 NIVTMLLLGTLLSV
-21 SAFAMSLS
+21 STFAVALD
-29 DNPGMKELSE
+29 DNPNMQELSE
-39 NSEYTALIEQSRRLS
+39 NSEYTALMEQNRGLS
-54 IKADSVNRLLM
+54 SQADSINRLLT
-65 EHRTMLSDEV
+65 ERRLALHNNTDG
-75 DINLEALRSE
+75 NLEALRAE
-85 IISLEQQAHDISVE
+85 IISLEQQAHDISIE
-99 QGAVTRRIGIIEQ
+99 QGAVARRIGIIEQ
-112 NVIMDKILSQQQ
+112 NIIMDKILSQQQ

-137 DSSAATS
+137 ESTTTA

-150 NDCFKRDLSAED
+150 NECFKRDLSAAD
-162 YEELKKAQEE
+162 YAELQKAQRE
-172 ESMMLKYAEEYAKS
+172 ESEMLTYADEYLKT
-186 YNRLVEVAEG
+186 YNRLVEVADG

-217 AQLRELDAEMHKTW
+217 AKLKELDAEMHKMW

-261 YQTMQQTCAE
+261 YQAMQQTCAE

-277 SDALMRYAIGHNTL
+277 SDALMRYAIGRNTL

-305 PAQDSLRGVKER
+305 PAQDSLRQVKER
-317 YVQPYYNN
+317 YVQPYYSNRP
-325 KTIEVEYREFMDY
+325 IMVEYREFMDY
-338 APIKIGRTNFYDES
+338 APIKIGRTNFYDDS

-392 RNSEN
+392 RDGDGM
-397 LYCYYAGGYASESEA
+397 YCYYAGGYADESEA
-412 HEAQQFLKDK
+412 RDAQQFLKDK
-422 GFKNPEIC
+422 GFKNPELY
-430 CWEDGQMRIVTA
+430 CWEDGQMQLVTA
-442 SNTQAAEAS
+442 KTKVQEAVASN
-451 KSTVR
+451 VR
-456 YMVVINTT
+456 YMVVIKATSLDSNV
-464 NLSSDMRQIIN
+464 RQIIN
-475 KEAPG
+475 REAPG
-480 KIVSRSGGSY
+480 KIVSRSGGNY

-502 TLITSLSDA
+502 SLLTSLSEA
-511 YPTLQMTITETEVE
+511 YPTLEMTITETEIE